1 MSAYYVIGCNQKI
14 KNINKFNAN
23 FQEIRSIE
31 LKKLVKDVEF
41 NQQFYYVSDFLTL
54 PLNFENKE
62 NNNINFDTAT
72 KDKTAFIEFL
82 KTETYLYNPVEFYKF
97 WSLFDNAKDNDD
109 INQIFDTEKI
119 NILEDKF
126 NPEIDFDFHIKY
138 IF

>member
-23 FQEIRSIE
+23 FQEISSIE

-62 NNNINFDTAT
+62 NNIINFDMR
-72 KDKTAFIEFL
+72 L
-82 KTETYLYNPVEFYKF
+82 K
-97 WSLFDNAKDNDD
+97 
-109 INQIFDTEKI
+109 
-119 NILEDKF
+119 
-126 NPEIDFDFHIKY
+126 IKQLL
-138 IF
+138 